1 MLSQRFPLQILYYL
15 GHPISNKRKATFY
28 QEVGE
33 LVMYPVDKYNCLAKA
48 FYESI
53 SC

>member
-15 GHPISNKRKATFY
+15 GHPISKKGKATFY

-33 LVMYPVDKYNCLAKA
+33 IAKH
-48 FYESI
+48 EVS
-53 SC
+53 SWQV